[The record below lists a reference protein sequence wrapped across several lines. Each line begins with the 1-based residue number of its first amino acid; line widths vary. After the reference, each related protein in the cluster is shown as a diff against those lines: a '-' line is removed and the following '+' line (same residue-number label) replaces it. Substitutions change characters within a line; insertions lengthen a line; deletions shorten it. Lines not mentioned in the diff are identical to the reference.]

1 MERPVYSRM
10 YGIYALIF
18 ILSGFLLILF
28 SVLLNDGILLIT
40 AGSLPGVILICI
52 GSYIILKLLRV
63 LKYYNMYLSGITSL
77 QEMSDIL
84 MASKGS
90 IKDNMKSL
98 MLSNFMVSGYFTEDD
113 TIIFNDKIIE
123 AETSTKH
130 IIKEDTVEDVTITSN
145 EVAQSGIDDWKS
157 YIEYIKVAENEYK
170 TEDISYSL
178 YKMSKVL
185 EKIFDYLSIHQEKEH
200 EVSRLMDS
208 YIPLVLKLIDS
219 YRELANSGIN
229 SFSVNRTKEDIIS
242 ACDKINEAL
251 QGALQD
257 LYDGTALDISADTSV
272 LQMMLAR
279 DGFLN
284 RDIFKNKK

>member
-1 MERPVYSRM
+1 MERPVYLRM

-18 ILSGFLLILF
+18 ILSGFLLILL

-40 AGSLPGVILICI
+40 AGTIPGIILICI
-52 GSYIILKLLRV
+52 GVYIYLKLLKV

-84 MASKGS
+84 MTSKIS

-98 MLSNFMVSGYFTEDD
+98 MVSNFMVSGYFTDD
-113 TIIFNDKIIE
+113 DKVIFEDKIID
-123 AETSTKH
+123 AEKSN
-130 IIKEDTVEDVTITSN
+130 IKTAVKDEVVESN
-145 EVAQSGIDDWKS
+145 NVKQEVIPSGINDWKS
-157 YIEYIKVAENEYK
+157 YIEYIKNAENEYK

-185 EKIFDYLSIHQEKEH
+185 EKIFDFLSNHKDKEQD
-200 EVSRLMDS
+200 VSRLMDS

-219 YRELANSGIN
+219 YRELANSGIH

>member
-130 IIKEDTVEDVTITSN
+130 IIKEDTVEDTITSN
-145 EVAQSGIDDWKS
+145 EVTQSGIDDWKS